1 MADEVATN
9 VIFNGNR
16 RYAARFTNLCDGTGE
31 AAVKKIDISTLV
43 GPDGSAPTRTAI
55 EWIEYDVQGFTS
67 VRLDWDHTTPDEI
80 AFISGQGL
88 LDFTAYGGMVD
99 PASTGGTGDILLT
112 TAGNAATNSYTIT
125 IGLRL
130 KD

>member
-9 VIFNGNR
+9 VIYNGRR

-31 AAVKKIDISTLV
+31 AAVKKIDISTLI
-43 GPDGSAPTRTAI
+43 APGGGAPSKSVV
-55 EWIEYDVQGFTS
+55 EWIEYDVQGFTYI
-67 VRLDWDHTTPDEI
+67 RLDFDHTTPDEI
-80 AFISGQGL
+80 AFLSGQGL
-88 LDFTAYGGMVD
+88 LDWTAYGGQVD
-99 PASTGGTGDILLT
+99 PASSGGTGDILLT
-112 TAGNAATNSYTIT
+112 TAGNVSGDSYTIT